1 MFPSA
6 SIFLCSRLGEAL
18 ELVRPYPNQLQRIV
32 YRQVE
37 DPADCRRPGPD
48 PALTSQAQRR
58 RRRNAR
64 TASTTQPTS
73 TIVTKTTQI
82 GSSGG
87 IARPPGSGP
96 LQVGSCHSS
105 PTVHLPPQ
113 IRHCRRAVL
122 RPGRFDSS
130 PSSGTFPCKPNA
142 VDGGIAWPP
151 AIDGA
156 GQGRVRLDW
165 RPQRPVP
172 KGCAVKGSR
181 FTPAP
186 QHSPTSASFLGLG
199 TPRAGPRDG
208 PAATA

>member
-32 YRQVE
+32 YWQVE

-87 IARPPGSGP
+87 IARPLGQWAVAGGILPQQPDGA
-96 LQVGSCHSS
+96 S
-105 PTVHLPPQ
+105 PSTDSALPPG
-113 IRHCRRAVL
+113 
-122 RPGRFDSS
+122 RP
-130 PSSGTFPCKPNA
+130 
-142 VDGGIAWPP
+142 
-151 AIDGA
+151 
-156 GQGRVRLDW
+156 
-165 RPQRPVP
+165 
-172 KGCAVKGSR
+172 
-181 FTPAP
+181 
-186 QHSPTSASFLGLG
+186 
-199 TPRAGPRDG
+199 TPRAFRFQPLQPNLPVQAQCGRRRDCL
-208 PAATA
+208 AAC